1 MSMPEKQRYRRLG
14 LFVVLSLTILA
25 GLLFVLGGRSLFAP
39 TLVFETYFDKS
50 VSGLGVGAQV
60 SFRGVPLGQVSEIV
74 MSTVAYE
81 NGVPFEQRAAFIV
94 VRAKLSATSAQAE
107 QWQAELP
114 EYVRRG
120 LRAQTQLAGITGQQY
135 LALDYFDPEKYP
147 EPTVA
152 WTPDYPVV
160 PSAPSMTGEIIGSAQ
175 QFLASLNEADIGS
188 LGQNLDRLVL
198 TLDDKIGRVPVDE
211 LSADADSLIKEARTL
226 VEHLDEVI
234 TQAPI
239 DEAVGDIASASAR
252 LNALLAL
259 PALGQ
264 TLDNTAALTNRLRTL
279 AAREELD
286 TMIASLARAVQ
297 RIDALVGDNQYDV
310 RVVVEDL
317 RATADNLRTL
327 SETAKRYPAGVLFGA
342 PPKKADFPWNRTK

>member
-1 MSMPEKQRYRRLG
+1 MAEKQSYRRLG

-39 TLVFETYFDKS
+39 TVVFETYFDRS

-74 MSTVAYE
+74 LSSAAYE
-81 NGVPFEQRAAFIV
+81 QDVPFEQRVAYIV
-94 VRAKLSATSAQAE
+94 VRAKLSGTPEQVAQ
-107 QWQAELP
+107 WRAELP

-147 EPTVA
+147 EPTIP
-152 WTPDYPVV
+152 WTPDHLYV
-160 PSAPSMTGEIIGSAQ
+160 PSAPSLTGEIVESAQ
-175 QFLASLNEADIGS
+175 QFLASLNAADIS
-188 LGQNLDRLVL
+188 TLGQNLNRLVL
-198 TLDDKIGRVPVDE
+198 TLDQKIDRVPVDE
-211 LSADADSLIKEARTL
+211 LSADAESLLKQARTL

-234 TQAPI
+234 TKAPI
-239 DEAVGDIASASAR
+239 NEAVGDIASASAR
-252 LNALLAL
+252 LEELLAK

-264 TLDNTAALTNRLRTL
+264 TLDNTAALTGRLRAL
-279 AAREELD
+279 AARKELD

-310 RVVVEDL
+310 RVIIEDL

-327 SETAKRYPAGVLFGA
+327 SETAKRYPAGILFGA
-342 PPKKADFPWNRTK
+342 PPEKADFPWNRTK